1 MVWVRLSFL
10 KVALPLSP
18 RVKESEDV
26 LSEKIERSCPSV
38 LMPAPWGCVVSPTR
52 VLVTLVDARGV
63 LYRVA
68 QETKTIKVMIPR
80 ASRLLVE
87 SLRLSIC
94 LDNAVGQ
101 EPSVT
106 YTLRSGMPQLQ
117 PHKDS

>member
-10 KVALPLSP
+10 KVAFSLPTRL
-18 RVKESEDV
+18 KESEDV
-26 LSEKIERSCPSV
+26 LSEQIERSCSSV

-52 VLVTLVDARGV
+52 ALVTLVDARGG
-63 LYRVA
+63 LYR
-68 QETKTIKVMIPR
+68 
-80 ASRLLVE
+80 VE

>member
-1 MVWVRLSFL
+1 
-10 KVALPLSP
+10 
-18 RVKESEDV
+18 
-26 LSEKIERSCPSV
+26 
-38 LMPAPWGCVVSPTR
+38 
-52 VLVTLVDARGV
+52 
-63 LYRVA
+63 
-68 QETKTIKVMIPR
+68 MIPR

-106 YTLRSGMPQLQ
+106 STLRSGMPQLQ